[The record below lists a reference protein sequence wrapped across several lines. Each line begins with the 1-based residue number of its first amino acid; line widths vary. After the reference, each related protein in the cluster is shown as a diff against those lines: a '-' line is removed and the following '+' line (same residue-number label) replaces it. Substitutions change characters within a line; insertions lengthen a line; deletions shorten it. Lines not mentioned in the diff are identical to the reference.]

1 MEITIRSP
9 KLQDYDRFSNIMNQV
24 QQLHV
29 DWRPDVYKTA
39 NPLITKEMFEE
50 ILESEN
56 WYVAE
61 TNGIVVGV
69 LELIKRHV
77 ESPSQVTKNIL
88 FISSMAVD
96 KEYRGKGIGHQ
107 FFEKVK
113 QIKEENGYDTIEL
126 QVNAKNQMAYEMYK
140 NYGFTEKS
148 INMELNSCEVS
159 KYEG

>member
-148 INMELNSCEVS
+148 INMELNSCEVT
-159 KYEG
+159 KYGG

>member
-9 KLQDYDRFSNIMNQV
+9 RLQDYGRFSDIMDEV
-24 QQLHV
+24 QMLHV
-29 DWRPDVYKTA
+29 DWRPDIYKPA
-39 NPLITKEMFEE
+39 SLLITKEMFEE
-50 ILESEN
+50 ILKGDS

-61 TNGIVVGV
+61 ADGRVVGV

-77 ESPSQVTKNIL
+77 ESPSQVTRNIL

-96 KEYRGKGIGHQ
+96 KEYRGRGIGHK

-113 QIKEENGYDTIEL
+113 QIKEENGYDSIEL
-126 QVNAKNQMAYEMYK
+126 QVNARNKMAYEMYK

-148 INMELNSCEVS
+148 INMEL
-159 KYEG
+159 K

>member
-29 DWRPDVYKTA
+29 DWRPDIYKPA
-39 NPLITKEMFEE
+39 NLLITKEMFEE

-148 INMELNSCEVS
+148 INMEL
-159 KYEG
+159 KFM